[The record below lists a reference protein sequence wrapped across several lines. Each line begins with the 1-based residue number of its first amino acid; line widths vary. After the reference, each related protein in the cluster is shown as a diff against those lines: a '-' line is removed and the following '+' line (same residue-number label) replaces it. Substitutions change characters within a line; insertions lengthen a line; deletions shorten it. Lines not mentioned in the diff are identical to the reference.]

1 MLMSEAIE
9 FVSVATIFPDS
20 PLWGW
25 HFTVPEEIA
34 SKFIDGTDRRVI
46 CRINEKLTIN
56 AALMP
61 NKNFWFVMLNQ
72 KNIKTLGVQPET
84 PIRIVMQKDQSEFG
98 MPVPEEF
105 REVLDQDPQA
115 EKYFMSLTPG
125 KKRTLLY
132 LVGNVKNSDSRI
144 RKSLAIADHLTV
156 NKGQIDFK
164 PINEAFKAYNKM

>member
-1 MLMSEAIE
+1 
-9 FVSVATIFPDS
+9 
-20 PLWGW
+20 
-25 HFTVPEEIA
+25 
-34 SKFIDGTDRRVI
+34 
-46 CRINEKLTIN
+46 
-56 AALMP
+56 MP

-98 MPVPEEF
+98 MP
-105 REVLDQDPQA
+105 PQA

-164 PINEAFKAYNKM
+164 LLNEAFKAYNKM